1 MACTL
6 TSEEIAAVV
15 AFHGHHCPGLTIG
28 IRAGEWCRNELGRAE
43 DEEMVAVTETDMCG
57 VDAVMFLTG
66 CTLGK
71 GNLVYRDYG
80 KVAFSFY
87 RRRDGRSARL
97 LLNRS
102 LTDDLRQKQAALAKE
117 DVTGHKALRQAM
129 IERMMDAKMEEMFRF
144 LPVQEPVPQFARI
157 HRSLPCAACGE
168 EVMET
173 RLLDVNGRKLCIY
186 CNGKN
191 EIP

>member
-6 TSEEIAAVV
+6 TSEEISAVV

-28 IRAGEWCRNELGRAE
+28 MRAGEWCRNELGRGG
-43 DEEMVAVTETDMCG
+43 DEEIVAVTETDMCG

-87 RRRDGRSARL
+87 RRRDERAMRL

-102 LTDDLRQKQAALAKE
+102 LTSDLRQKQADLDKE
-117 DVTGHKALRQAM
+117 DIAGRQTLRQAM
-129 IERMMDAKMEEMFRF
+129 IERMMDAKMEEMFHF
-144 LPVQEPVPQFARI
+144 LPVQEPVPQFARL
-157 HRSLPCAACGE
+157 HRSLPCEICGE

-173 RLLDVNGRKLCIY
+173 RLQAFHGKQVCIP
-186 CNGKN
+186 CVIAAQK
-191 EIP
+191 